1 MMKRPII
8 KVRHSDVTP
17 NGGSASRRKFLK
29 LGGLAL
35 AGGSLLLY
43 SCSEE
48 ELSQQEDILGR
59 DANGG
64 DAFNLGTGDLA
75 ILNYAYILEQLEAA
89 FYTRVLE
96 GSYWESADPVEKL
109 YLEDLQAH
117 EVIHREFF
125 KTVLSA
131 TFSSEEVAPDLEFDF
146 STIDFSDRDSVLG
159 TSIVLEDTGVS
170 AYNGAGDLI
179 ENPAYLV
186 AAGKIV
192 SVEAR
197 HASALR
203 SIYLPGFT
211 EFAGDDIIDE
221 NGLDLVAEPKDVLDT
236 VVSTGFIENEL
247 IYNNIPNG

>member
-1 MMKRPII
+1 MKKPMI
-8 KVRHSDVTP
+8 KVRQSDVAP
-17 NGGSASRRKFLK
+17 KGSNAARRKFLK

-35 AGGSLLLY
+35 AGTSLFLY

-48 ELSQQEDILGR
+48 EVRNQEGITAT
-59 DANGG
+59 DAGG
-64 DAFNLGTGDLA
+64 ESAFDLGTGDLG

-96 GSYWESADPVEKL
+96 GSYWASAEPVEKL

-125 KTVLSA
+125 KTVLNA
-131 TFSSEEVAPDLEFDF
+131 TFSSDQVAPDLEFDF
-146 STIDFSDRDSVLG
+146 STIDFGDRDSVLG

-179 ENPAYLV
+179 SEPAYLV
-186 AAGKIV
+186 VAGKIV

-203 SIYLPGFT
+203 SLYLPGFT

-236 VVSTGFIENEL
+236 VASTGFIETQL
-247 IYNNIPNG
+247 TYNNIPNG